1 MYNATIYCLCLHNK
15 ILPEIKKVGY
25 VPVGLGDGKFSEE
38 WIKDDSLINIEL
50 VDQREYGCVISYDL
64 GPCSFSPK
72 STYEIIT
79 CGECFIL
86 VNTIINLGIKA

>member
-1 MYNATIYCLCLHNK
+1 MF
-15 ILPEIKKVGY
+15 IKKQHYSNQLSGRFFHCSSCNKL
-25 VPVGLGDGKFSEE
+25 PCIIRE
-38 WIKDDSLINIEL
+38 IRNINDDSLINIEL